1 MTPRRITSRR
11 INLERKQSQVMALI
25 ASGATGP
32 EVATTFK
39 VTREA
44 VWQFRRRH
52 ADDIATLEAEV
63 AAGMKGMAQA
73 HKANRIAEL
82 DALYAGAL
90 AWLEEHGYS
99 ERVERFDRQGNL
111 VGATTRFRAD
121 AVNALR
127 GLLAAIAEELGERKT
142 TGDTTNIAAVV
153 NIIRG
158 GTPLGMT
165 PPTVDSLIVEAE
177 ARLLP
182 PPEDDNADGSR

>member
-1 MTPRRITSRR
+1 M
-11 INLERKQSQVMALI
+11 I
-25 ASGATGP
+25 ASGGTSS
-32 EVATTFK
+32 EVAPRFK
-39 VTREA
+39 ATRES
-44 VWQFRRRH
+44 VWAFKRRH
-52 ADDIATLEAEV
+52 AKELADLETADLDQIKAT
-63 AAGMKGMAQA
+63 MQA
-73 HKANRIAEL
+73 HKENRIAEL

-127 GLLAAIAEELGERKT
+127 GLLADIAEELGERKT

-165 PPTVDSLIVEAE
+165 PSIDTTVIEAE

-182 PPEDDNADGSR
+182 PAPTADASDSR